1 MKFTEGTYTITKTED
16 LLLRN
21 RLQSLRQL
29 LPKKTSI
36 QLTLI
41 TTFGLQSNQY
51 SNQVNQVII
60 LETSLI
66 DILYEN
72 CQNREYAYSHERAY
86 SNKMRIK
93 FIQLRGGVESA

>member
-1 MKFTEGTYTITKTED
+1 MYQRIFTHYEPQQANTERKLDAVLHRADNTANLCKMKFTEGTYTITKTED

-60 LETSLI
+60 LDDLF
-66 DILYEN
+66 N
-72 CQNREYAYSHERAY
+72 
-86 SNKMRIK
+86 
-93 FIQLRGGVESA
+93 